1 MVTRDAAR
9 LAAAPAAN
17 HSSDTS
23 PMIGR
28 ARRRSGRR
36 RPDAGTGFMRLR
48 LSARRYPLVFLRGNA
63 SSSRRESRF
72 RAAAQALRRT
82 STNVC
87 VQSDGAWHTLCDRA
101 IASTLRTK
109 LLMPTPIARREKGG
123 ERSSRQEK
131 GEVSVRFG
139 SVLLLLLRGKSDRY
153 PAK

>member
-1 MVTRDAAR
+1 VTRDAAR

-87 VQSDGAWHTLCDRA
+87 VQSDGARHTLCDCA

-109 LLMPTPIARREKGG
+109 LLMPTPIALHCTSRKRGRKIVETRKRRGL
-123 ERSSRQEK
+123 
-131 GEVSVRFG
+131 G
-139 SVLLLLLRGKSDRY
+139 SVLFCFAFAFERK
-153 PAK
+153 K